1 MIESGIFLEMTVFT
15 GLTRFCIRYTKMCQ
29 ANYPGL
35 FSACL
40 AGCINRNKSRSPN
53 RTERK
58 YQMDAAKNLYRTAF
72 NPLLIQP
79 ARPLPDEVA
88 VIGAGTIGPDIAY
101 YLKSAMP
108 ASKLYLVDVVENP
121 LKQAQQRIVGYT
133 EKAVEK
139 KKMKPEKAAAVL
151 ENIVYTTDYGL
162 IKNCKLVIEAAT
174 ESVRLK
180 QKIFETVE
188 NIVSDDTIITSNTS
202 SIPADRIFQ
211 KMKKPERTSITH
223 FFAPAWRSLPV
234 EVIAWE
240 KASQETL
247 DYLFWFF
254 AKTGKAPV
262 ITDNAICF
270 VLDRIF
276 DNWCN
281 ESAYLLDQANASQID
296 KVAEEFVFAGPFFVL
311 NLANGNPI
319 IIETNTLQMEEGEHY
334 RPAPVLASVDRW
346 LTRRPGTPAEVPE
359 KVNSAVRDRLLGILF
374 SQSFDIID
382 RGIGTKQDLNFGCQ
396 VALGFR
402 KGPLDL
408 MRDLGEDE
416 VKRIMEKFQM
426 ERPGFPMQ
434 NQPFKVYQDFKR
446 HILVDDL
453 AGVKVIT
460 IRRPQAMNALNDELT
475 DEILSVFKEFE
486 NDPSVKGFVITGY
499 GHTAFSAGAD
509 IGKFPEMLGDAE
521 ASAQYARDCAK
532 VQIFMD
538 QMDKPVVAAVNGFAL
553 GGGLEVAIRCH
564 GIVATKNASF
574 QFPEITLGILP
585 GIGGCVIPYR
595 KWPQGAEV
603 FHEMICLGRPLK
615 AREAADIG
623 MLTEIVD
630 DYPAL
635 IAAGIKAVNVLQGK
649 TSRIPEGI
657 VSIPEINIPDV
668 PKAGNQVLSKE
679 AVSLTVKVIQ
689 DGAAAESLA
698 EALEIGYR
706 GFGEVACT
714 DAAKEGISAFLEKR
728 APKFT
733 K

>member
-1 MIESGIFLEMTVFT
+1 
-15 GLTRFCIRYTKMCQ
+15 
-29 ANYPGL
+29 
-35 FSACL
+35 
-40 AGCINRNKSRSPN
+40 
-53 RTERK
+53 
-58 YQMDAAKNLYRTAF
+58 
-72 NPLLIQP
+72 
-79 ARPLPDEVA
+79 
-88 VIGAGTIGPDIAY
+88 
-101 YLKSAMP
+101 
-108 ASKLYLVDVVENP
+108 
-121 LKQAQQRIVGYT
+121 
-133 EKAVEK
+133 
-139 KKMKPEKAAAVL
+139 
-151 ENIVYTTDYGL
+151 
-162 IKNCKLVIEAAT
+162 
-174 ESVRLK
+174 
-180 QKIFETVE
+180 
-188 NIVSDDTIITSNTS
+188 
-202 SIPADRIFQ
+202 
-211 KMKKPERTSITH
+211 
-223 FFAPAWRSLPV
+223 
-234 EVIAWE
+234 
-240 KASQETL
+240 
-247 DYLFWFF
+247 
-254 AKTGKAPV
+254 
-262 ITDNAICF
+262 
-270 VLDRIF
+270 
-276 DNWCN
+276 
-281 ESAYLLDQANASQID
+281 
-296 KVAEEFVFAGPFFVL
+296 
-311 NLANGNPI
+311 
-319 IIETNTLQMEEGEHY
+319 
-334 RPAPVLASVDRW
+334 
-346 LTRRPGTPAEVPE
+346 
-359 KVNSAVRDRLLGILF
+359 
-374 SQSFDIID
+374 
-382 RGIGTKQDLNFGCQ
+382 
-396 VALGFR
+396 
-402 KGPLDL
+402 
-408 MRDLGEDE
+408 
-416 VKRIMEKFQM
+416 MEKFQM

-689 DGAAAESLA
+689 DGAAAESLS

-728 APKFT
+728 PPKFT